1 MFEFKELG
9 YAYNALEP
17 YIDAQTME
25 IHHSK
30 HHKTYYDK
38 FLASVAGTPM
48 ENLNI
53 EGVIEQVDE
62 NTSPAIRN
70 NAGGYFNHNLFW
82 NCIAPNGTKEP
93 KGNLA
98 DAINTTFGSYEKLKT
113 AMNDA
118 GVARFGSGFVWLIV
132 KDNQLQVIS
141 TPNQD
146 NPLMKVSSTRGT
158 PIMAIDVW
166 EHAYYLKY
174 QNRRP
179 DYLEA
184 IWNVVNWSIASELF
198 SKID

>member
-9 YAYNALEP
+9 YEYDALEP
-17 YIDAQTME
+17 HIDAQTME

-30 HHKTYYDK
+30 HHKAYYDK
-38 FLASVAGTPM
+38 FLASIAGTPM

-53 EGVIEQVDE
+53 EGVIEQVDV
-62 NTSPAIRN
+62 NTPPAIRN
-70 NAGGYFNHNLFW
+70 NAGGYFNHNFFW
-82 NCIAPNGTKEP
+82 DCIAPNRAKEP
-93 KGNLA
+93 EGSLA
-98 DAINTTFGSYEKLKT
+98 DAINTTFGSYENLKT
-113 AMNDA
+113 AMSDA

-132 KDNQLQVIS
+132 KDNKLQVVS

-146 NPLMKVSSTRGT
+146 NPLMKVSDIQGM

-179 DYLEA
+179 EYLKA
-184 IWNVVNWSIASELF
+184 FWNVVNWRGAGELF
-198 SKID
+198 SKMD

>member
-9 YAYNALEP
+9 YAYDALEP
-17 YIDAQTME
+17 YIDAKTME
-25 IHHSK
+25 IHYSK

-38 FLASVAGTPM
+38 FLASIGDTPM

-53 EGVIEQVDE
+53 EGVIEQVDD
-62 NTSPAIRN
+62 NTPSAIRN
-70 NAGGYFNHNLFW
+70 NAGGYFNHNFFW
-82 NCIAPNGTKEP
+82 KCIAPNGAREP
-93 KGNLA
+93 EGNLA
-98 DAINTTFGSYEKLKT
+98 DAINSTFGSYENLKT
-113 AMNDA
+113 KMSEA

-132 KDNQLQVIS
+132 KDNKLQVVS

-146 NPLMKVSSTRGT
+146 NPLMKISSIQGT

-179 DYLEA
+179 EYLKA
-184 IWNVVNWSIASELF
+184 FWNVVNWSTAAALF
-198 SKID
+198 SK